1 MKTIKRTQDDY
12 YKESKR
18 LRQEVLE
25 LAELLK
31 NHPMR
36 FTITNVITMNV
47 EITKTDLKT
56 VVSKNVRDNK
66 FNAIKNALARDI
78 PGYLR
83 KAEYL
88 GWRPIAEDKH
98 FESAYF
104 AYFSREL
111 GCKTFLC
118 MRKLA
123 DGNVYKPYAIID
135 EHTFQAG
142 IGDLKK

>member
-1 MKTIKRTQDDY
+1 MKDLVRTQDDY

-25 LAELLK
+25 LAEQLK
-31 NHPMR
+31 NNPLR

-66 FNAIKNALARDI
+66 FNAVKNALARDI
-78 PGYLR
+78 PGYLQ

-88 GWRPIAEDKH
+88 GWRPVAEDKH

-104 AYFSREL
+104 AYFSREF

-118 MRKLA
+118 MRRMT
-123 DGNVYKPYAIID
+123 DGDLYKPYAIID
-135 EHTFQAG
+135 EHTFRAG
-142 IGDLKK
+142 IEELKK